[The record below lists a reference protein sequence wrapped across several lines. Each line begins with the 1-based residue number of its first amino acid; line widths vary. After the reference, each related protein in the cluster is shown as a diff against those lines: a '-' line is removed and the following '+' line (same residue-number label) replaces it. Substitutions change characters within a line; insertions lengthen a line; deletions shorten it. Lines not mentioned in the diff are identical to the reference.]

1 MTLPPNVLL
10 DRIGSRTARVGVI
23 GLGYVGLP
31 LLLEFV
37 EQGFPALGFDI
48 DDQKIDA
55 LLRGESYIRH
65 IARERVAAAVGKG
78 LDATVDFSRLAAC
91 DAILM
96 CVPTPLTDHRDPD
109 LSFVEQT
116 TTSVA
121 EHLRAG
127 QLVTLEST
135 TYPGTTREIVVPILE
150 RSGLRAGHDFFVA
163 YSPEREDP
171 ANPNFTTRTIP
182 KVVGG
187 LTPACR
193 KVAAALYRGV
203 VTNVV
208 EVSSCDAA
216 EATKILE
223 NTFRA
228 VNIALVNE
236 LKMVFHR
243 MGIDPWEVIDGA
255 ATKPFGFMR
264 FTPGP
269 GLGGHCIPIDPFYL
283 TWKAREFDMPTRFIE
298 MAGEINSSMPYYVCQ
313 RLLEGLSQ
321 RGLGIRGAKVLI
333 VGLAYKKNVDDD
345 RESPSYKLIEILQR
359 WGAHVD
365 YHDPY
370 VPRIR
375 ATRHYP
381 QLAGQESVGLD
392 GADGYD
398 AVLIA
403 TDHDGVDWAALLAA
417 ARLVIDTR
425 GVYRT
430 PHDKV
435 VPA

>member
-1 MTLPPNVLL
+1 MPSSPTPLIE
-10 DRIGSRTARVGVI
+10 RINSKQARVAVI

-37 EQGFPALGFDI
+37 EQGFPAEGFDI
-48 DDQKIDA
+48 DGAKVAA
-55 LLRGESYIRH
+55 LGRGESYIRH
-65 IARERVAAAVGKG
+65 IASARVAAGVVRG
-78 LDATVDFSRLAAC
+78 LTATTDFSRLAAC
-91 DAILM
+91 DAILL

-116 TTSVA
+116 TAAVA

-127 QLVTLEST
+127 QLVVLEST
-135 TYPGTTREIVVPILE
+135 TYPGTTREVMAPILE
-150 RSGLRAGHDFFVA
+150 RSGLRAGVDFFVA

-171 ANPNFTTRTIP
+171 ANPDFTTRTIP

-187 LTPACR
+187 LTPGCR
-193 KVAAALYRGV
+193 AAAAALYRGV
-203 VTNVV
+203 VTKVV
-208 EVSSCDAA
+208 ELSSCDAA

-283 TWKAREFDMPTRFIE
+283 TWKAREFDLPTRFIE

-313 RLLEGLSQ
+313 RLLEALSQ
-321 RGLGIRGAKVLI
+321 RGRGIRDARVLV

-345 RESPSYKLIEILQR
+345 RESPSYKIIEILTR
-359 WGAHVD
+359 WGARVD

-370 VPRIR
+370 VPVIKP
-375 ATRHYP
+375 TRHYP
-381 QLAGQESVGLD
+381 ELAGRPSVGLD
-392 GADGYD
+392 RAADYD
-398 AVLIA
+398 AVLVA
-403 TDHDGVDWAALLAA
+403 TDHDSIDYAALLEAA
-417 ARLVIDTR
+417 KLIVDTR

-430 PHDKV
+430 PHERV